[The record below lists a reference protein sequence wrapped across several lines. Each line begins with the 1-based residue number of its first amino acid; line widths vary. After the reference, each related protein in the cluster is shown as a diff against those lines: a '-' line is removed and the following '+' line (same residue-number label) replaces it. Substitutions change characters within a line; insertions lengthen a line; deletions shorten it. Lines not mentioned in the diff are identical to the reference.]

1 MKGKTR
7 TSTAGNPTER
17 GFTLIEL
24 CVVIVLMGAVLLI
37 SAPRIHDSIFNDSLR
52 QTVRQIV
59 AKSRELRSDAIRD
72 NVDYVLHFDMD
83 KSRFWYEASD
93 MSGEKRSEMKGK
105 FVQFPENVKILE
117 VSILG
122 GGSKSQG
129 DATVKIFSRGY
140 TQPAVL
146 YLSQNERVYT
156 IVYNPFSGTA
166 STYDKMIRIDE
177 KTSEFKI
184 SLDDAHPGA
193 AAQLAGTAG
202 T

>member
-1 MKGKTR
+1 MGRTR
-7 TSTAGNPTER
+7 ISTAGNPTER

-37 SAPRIHDSIFNDSLR
+37 AAPRIHDSIFKDSLR
-52 QTVRQIV
+52 QTVKQIV

-93 MSGEKRSEMKGK
+93 MTGEKRTEMKGK
-105 FVQFPENVKILE
+105 YFQLPENVKIME

-122 GGSKSQG
+122 GGRKSEG
-129 DATVKIFSRGY
+129 DATVKFFRRGY

-146 YLSQNERVYT
+146 YFSQNERVYT
-156 IVYNPFSGTA
+156 VVFNPFSGTA
-166 STYDKMIRIDE
+166 STYDKMIKIDE
-177 KTSEFKI
+177 KTNEFKI
-184 SLDDAHPGA
+184 SLNDTHPGI
-193 AAQLAGTAG
+193 AAQPA
-202 T
+202 